1 MRMGR
6 ASRASTEE
14 RDEDGGA
21 EVRMIMIIMV
31 KTVMVMVGC
40 DGCYFFCCRSR
51 LELWMKRAFK
61 EHLRFGPDFQLI

>member
-31 KTVMVMVGC
+31 KTVIVMVVMDVIFIGR
-40 DGCYFFCCRSR
+40 GWSS
-51 LELWMKRAFK
+51 
-61 EHLRFGPDFQLI
+61 G